1 MNEDKIKTVFF
12 EDKNT
17 KEEVSHIIDR
27 VKSENSNELCI
38 DLSMYT
44 TEDIE
49 KIKSIFLEISKLNIK
64 PNILIRLHKICE
76 LDLMDIC
83 KFEKMGLQFR
93 IVIDGY
99 TYNFEELNKMNFK
112 LKNYLTSITNESMS
126 PYEKYISIYNFV
138 RKYKK
143 YKIIEQPELID
154 LSQLINNKHQSSSL
168 KYILENDYIDCR
180 GFSYL
185 LQTMLNMVGIESVEF
200 GFDVYR
206 NDGSKLGGHAR
217 TLINIDDDKYD
228 LHGIYVS
235 DATWDAHNLDNSLE
249 YSLLPLS
256 SMRNE
261 MYGKCETTLL
271 FDSLNIDEFKSN
283 ITELCGNIKYGNSKL
298 KVLEMICSIDKKKAL
313 ELSQIDDNDEFY
325 QQLMNYILLKNNHK
339 KMQSDVK
346 VVK

>member
-1 MNEDKIKTVFF
+1 MSQTENKTIFIDNWNKLEEISNIIQKIQL
-12 EDKNT
+12 
-17 KEEVSHIIDR
+17 
-27 VKSENSNELCI
+27 ENANELCI

-44 TEDIE
+44 IDDIK
-49 KIKSIFLEISKLNIK
+49 KINNIFLEISKLNIK
-64 PNILIRLHKICE
+64 PNILIRLHKLCE
-76 LDLMDIC
+76 LDLMDIGNY
-83 KFEKMGLQFR
+83 KNLNFR
-93 IVIDGY
+93 IVIDDY
-99 TYNFEELNKMNFK
+99 TYNYEELNMMNLE
-112 LKNYLTSITNESMS
+112 LKKYLTNIVNESMS

-143 YKIIEQPELID
+143 YKIIEKTKLID

-228 LHGIYVS
+228 LHGIYIS
-235 DATWDAHNLDNSLE
+235 DATWDADNLDGNLE

-271 FDSLNIDEFKSN
+271 FDSLNTEEFKSN
-283 ITELCGNIKYGNSKL
+283 INELCSNINYGNFKL
-298 KVLEMICSIDKKKAL
+298 KVLEMICSIDKKTAL
-313 ELSQIDDNDEFY
+313 ELRKIDDNDEFY
-325 QQLMNYILLKNNHK
+325 KQLMNYILLKNNHK
-339 KMQSDVK
+339 KYNKM
-346 VVK
+346 

>member
-1 MNEDKIKTVFF
+1 MSQTEIKTIFIDDKNKSEAMSNVIQKIKL
-12 EDKNT
+12 
-17 KEEVSHIIDR
+17 
-27 VKSENSNELCI
+27 ENANELCI

-49 KIKSIFLEISKLNIK
+49 KIKNIFSEISKLNIK
-64 PNILIRLHKICE
+64 PDILIRLHKICE
-76 LDLMDIC
+76 LDLMDISNY
-83 KFEKMGLQFR
+83 ENINFR
-93 IVIDGY
+93 IVIDDY
-99 TYNFEELNKMNFK
+99 TYNYEELNMINLE
-112 LKNYLTSITNESMS
+112 LKKYLTGIVNESMS
-126 PYEKYISIYNFV
+126 PYEKYSSIYNFV

-143 YKIIEQPELID
+143 YRIIEQKELID
-154 LSQLINNKHQSSSL
+154 LRQLINNKYQSSSL

-185 LQTMLNMVGIESVEF
+185 LQSMLNMVGIESVEF

-206 NDGSKLGGHAR
+206 EDGSKLGGHAR

-235 DATWDAHNLDNSLE
+235 DATWDANNLENDLK

-256 SMRNE
+256 TMRNE

-271 FDSLNIDEFKSN
+271 FDSLNIEEFRSN
-283 ITELCGNIKYGNSKL
+283 INEFCNNIKYGNLKL
-298 KVLEMICSIDKKKAL
+298 KILEMICSIDKKKAL
-313 ELSQIDDNDEFY
+313 ELSQIDDSDEFY

-339 KMQSDVK
+339 KIQSDVK

>member
-1 MNEDKIKTVFF
+1 MSQNEIKTIF
-12 EDKNT
+12 
-17 KEEVSHIIDR
+17 IDNR
-27 VKSENSNELCI
+27 NKSEEISNVIQKIQLENANELCI

-76 LDLMDIC
+76 LDLMDIGNY
-83 KFEKMGLQFR
+83 ENLNFR
-93 IVIDGY
+93 IVIDDY
-99 TYNFEELNKMNFK
+99 TYNYEELNMMNLE
-112 LKNYLTSITNESMS
+112 LKQYLTNIVNASMS

-235 DATWDAHNLDNSLE
+235 DATWDANNLDSNLE

-261 MYGKCETTLL
+261 IYGKCETTLL
-271 FDSLNIDEFKSN
+271 FDSLNTEEFKSN
-283 ITELCGNIKYGNSKL
+283 INELCSNIKYGNSKL

>member
-1 MNEDKIKTVFF
+1 MSQTENKTIFIDNWNKLEEIPNIIQKIQL
-12 EDKNT
+12 
-17 KEEVSHIIDR
+17 
-27 VKSENSNELCI
+27 ENANELCI

-44 TEDIE
+44 IEDIK
-49 KIKSIFLEISKLNIK
+49 KIKNIFLEISKLNIK
-64 PNILIRLHKICE
+64 PNILIRLHKLCE
-76 LDLMDIC
+76 LDLMDIGNY
-83 KFEKMGLQFR
+83 KNLTFR
-93 IVIDGY
+93 IVIDDY
-99 TYNFEELNKMNFK
+99 TYNYEELNMMNLE
-112 LKNYLTSITNESMS
+112 LKKYLTNIVNESMS

-143 YKIIEQPELID
+143 YKIIEQPKLID

-200 GFDVYR
+200 GFDVYK

-228 LHGIYVS
+228 LHGIYIS
-235 DATWDAHNLDNSLE
+235 DATWDADNLDGNLE

-261 MYGKCETTLL
+261 MYGKCEVTLL
-271 FDSLNIDEFKSN
+271 FDSLNTEEFKSN
-283 ITELCGNIKYGNSKL
+283 INELCSNIKYGNFKL

-313 ELSQIDDNDEFY
+313 ELSKIDDSDEFY
-325 QQLMNYILLKNNHK
+325 KHLMNYILLKNNHK
-339 KMQSDVK
+339 KYNKM
-346 VVK
+346 

>member
-1 MNEDKIKTVFF
+1 MSQTEIKTIFIDNKNKSEAMSNVIQKIKL
-12 EDKNT
+12 
-17 KEEVSHIIDR
+17 
-27 VKSENSNELCI
+27 ENANELCI

-49 KIKSIFLEISKLNIK
+49 KIKNIFSEISKLNIK
-64 PNILIRLHKICE
+64 PDILIRLHKICE
-76 LDLMDIC
+76 LDLMDISNY
-83 KFEKMGLQFR
+83 ENINFR
-93 IVIDGY
+93 IVIDDY
-99 TYNFEELNKMNFK
+99 TYNYEELNMINLE
-112 LKNYLTSITNESMS
+112 LKKYLTNIVNESMS

-143 YKIIEQPELID
+143 YKIIEQTELID
-154 LSQLINNKHQSSSL
+154 LRQLINNKHQSSSL

-185 LQTMLNMVGIESVEF
+185 LQSMLNMVGIESVEF
-200 GFDVYR
+200 GFDIYR
-206 NDGSKLGGHAR
+206 EDGSKLGGHAR

-235 DATWDAHNLDNSLE
+235 DATWDANNLDNDLK

-256 SMRNE
+256 TMRNE

-271 FDSLNIDEFKSN
+271 FDSLNIEEFRSN
-283 ITELCGNIKYGNSKL
+283 INEFCSNIKYGNSKL

-313 ELSQIDDNDEFY
+313 ELSQIEDNDEFY

-339 KMQSDVK
+339 KIQSDVK
-346 VVK
+346 AVK